1 VTRPQIV
8 EKFTIRNLT
17 LGYHCVS
24 VVTARVCN
32 PFMQISGWKQEK
44 IAIAIFVVLALVSGL
59 ITGYWAWS
67 MFVWLLIYICWKI
80 IEFKS
85 FYDWYM
91 KGASR
96 KYVPDNHGV
105 FEAITCKVIN
115 NKNQTKD
122 AQKRNKYL
130 LQQFVTTAQAL
141 PFATI
146 LLNNRY
152 EVQWVNQI
160 AQEILNVS
168 ESDINSKID
177 NIIREPE
184 FVHMLAKDKKD
195 QEIKLAHSSNHDK
208 SIQIRLIRI
217 NKERYLMVARDISAQ
232 EALQKSRKAFVA
244 NASHELRTPLTVIAG
259 YLEMM
264 QASDNLTDDWSL
276 AIDQAKE
283 QANRM
288 SKIIDDMLKLS
299 KIEHDRVIESDNR
312 QIAMPE
318 LLNSLFNDL
327 KNSPDAINHQLS
339 AEINSA
345 LLITGDESEITSI
358 CLNLMHN
365 GLIHTPDGTEINI
378 RWYEKNDE
386 AIFEVSDNG
395 PGIDAKHIPHL
406 TERFYRVD
414 NSKVRNHQSTGLGLA
429 IVKHICLKHNARFEI
444 TSDKGK
450 GTTFEVIFPKYRTI
464 LTE

>member
-1 VTRPQIV
+1 MYVI
-8 EKFTIRNLT
+8 LD
-17 LGYHCVS
+17 
-24 VVTARVCN
+24 
-32 PFMQISGWKQEK
+32 MQISGWKQEK
-44 IAIAIFVVLALVSGL
+44 IAIAIFVLLALISGL

-67 MFVWLLIYICWKI
+67 LLAWLLIYMVWKI
-80 IEFKS
+80 TEFKT

-115 NKNQTKD
+115 NKHQTKD
-122 AQKRNKYL
+122 AQKRNKHL

-141 PFATI
+141 PFATV

-152 EVQWVNQI
+152 EIQWVNQI
-160 AQEILNVS
+160 AQEILNIN
-168 ESDINSKID
+168 ESDVNTKID
-177 NIIREPE
+177 NIIREPV
-184 FVHMLAKDKKD
+184 FVNMLTKNKKD
-195 QEIKLAHSSNHDK
+195 QEIKMAHGSNLEK
-208 SIQIRLIRI
+208 SIHIRLIKI

-264 QASDNLTDDWSL
+264 QASEHLTDEWTM
-276 AIDQAKE
+276 AIDQAKD

-288 SKIIDDMLKLS
+288 SKIIEDMLKLS
-299 KIEHDRVIESDNR
+299 KIEHDRVIESANQ

-327 KNSPDAINHQLS
+327 KNSTDAVNHNLA

-345 LLITGDESEITSI
+345 LQITGDESEITSI

-365 GLIHTPDGTEINI
+365 GLIHTPAGTNISI
-378 RWYEKNDE
+378 RWYEKNEE

-414 NSKVRNHQSTGLGLA
+414 NSKARNHQSTGLGLA

-444 TSDKGK
+444 TSDKGQ
-450 GTTFEVIFPKYRTI
+450 GTTFEVIFPKFRT
-464 LTE
+464 LVTD